1 MKLII
6 LAHDGVINHGSDEY
20 IKSVDEWEPIPG
32 SLQAM
37 GRLFQAGYTLVIV
50 TNQSG
55 IARGFYD
62 IETLHAMHSK
72 MGRMLE
78 QYGGHVDAVFFCP
91 HGPKDDCD
99 CRKPK
104 DGMFQEIIKRY
115 QCDLK
120 NVPAIGD
127 TLRDLQAAKSA
138 GAEPILVK
146 TGKGETTIASTG
158 FSELEG
164 VAVYNNLAEFADAVL
179 MESDL

>member
-6 LAHDGVINHGSDEY
+6 LDRDGVINHDSDNY

-37 GRLFQAGYTLVIV
+37 GRLFQAGYSLVVV

-55 IARGFYD
+55 IARGLYD
-62 IETLHAMHSK
+62 IETLHSMHSK
-72 MGRMLE
+72 MDRLLE
-78 QYGGHVDAVFFCP
+78 QYGGQVDAVFFCP
-91 HGPKDDCD
+91 HRPKDKCE

-104 DGMFQEIIKRY
+104 DGIFQEIIKRY

-127 TLRDLQAAKSA
+127 SFRDLQAAKSA

-146 TGKGETTIASTG
+146 TGKGERTLANTEA
-158 FSELEG
+158 SELEG
-164 VAVYNNLAEFADAVL
+164 IAVYNNLAEVADAIL

>member
-6 LAHDGVINHGSDEY
+6 LDRDGVINQDSDEY
-20 IKSVDEWEPIPG
+20 IKSVDEWIPVPG

-37 GRLFQAGYTLVIV
+37 GRLYQAGYTLVVV

-55 IARGFYD
+55 IARGYYD
-62 IETLHAMHSK
+62 IEALHAMHSK

-91 HGPKDDCD
+91 HSPKDNCD

-127 TLRDLQAAKSA
+127 SLRDLQAAKSA

-146 TGKGETTIASTG
+146 TGKGERTIASTDA
-158 FSELEG
+158 SELEG
-164 VAVYNNLAEFADAVL
+164 IAIYKNLAEVADAIL

>member
-1 MKLII
+1 MNLII
-6 LAHDGVINHGSDEY
+6 LAHDGVINHDSDEY
-20 IKSVDEWEPIPG
+20 VKSVDEWEPISG

-37 GRLFQAGYTLVIV
+37 GRLFQAGYTLVV
-50 TNQSG
+50 VSNQSG

-62 IETLHAMHSK
+62 IETLHAIHSK

-78 QYGGHVDAVFFCP
+78 QYGGHVDVVLFCP
-91 HGPKDDCD
+91 HAPKDNCD

-120 NVPAIGD
+120 DVPAIGD
-127 TLRDLQAAKSA
+127 SLRDLQAAKAA
-138 GAEPILVK
+138 GAAPILVK
-146 TGKGETTIASTG
+146 TGKGEKTIADTDA
-158 FSELEG
+158 SELEG
-164 VAVYNNLAEFADAVL
+164 VAVYKDLAEVADAIL